1 MQVLIKFGDFGQH
14 TIVVPIT
21 TLGIVNGELVRGFGY
36 TSKRLYLWAE
46 AKERADSAILELNIL
61 LRRPDDVP
69 ILNVNVF

>member
-21 TLGIVNGELVRGFGY
+21 TLGIVNGELAV
-36 TSKRLYLWAE
+36 
-46 AKERADSAILELNIL
+46 LELNIP

-69 ILNVNVF
+69 YLNVNVF